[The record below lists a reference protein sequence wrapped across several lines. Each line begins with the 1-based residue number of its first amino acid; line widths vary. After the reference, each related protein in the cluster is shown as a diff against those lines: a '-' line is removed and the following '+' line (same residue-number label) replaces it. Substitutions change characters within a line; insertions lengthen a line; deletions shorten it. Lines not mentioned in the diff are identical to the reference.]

1 MTLVVSGHNQ
11 SLLLLYQ
18 EGSCLTGNI
27 IACLNNTTYAPSARK
42 EGRKDRRKEEGT
54 NGGRKEGRRKEGTE
68 EGRKEERNERR
79 EGAETLSISPDNR
92 TCIKCIH
99 IYKERERETER
110 AYLFIYLNILIAYM

>member
-1 MTLVVSGHNQ
+1 MPKQHNICAI
-11 SLLLLYQ
+11 SK
-18 EGSCLTGNI
+18 ER
-27 IACLNNTTYAPSARK
+27 RK
-42 EGRKDRRKEEGT
+42 EGPEEGRR
-54 NGGRKEGRRKEGTE
+54 NERREEGRRKEGTE